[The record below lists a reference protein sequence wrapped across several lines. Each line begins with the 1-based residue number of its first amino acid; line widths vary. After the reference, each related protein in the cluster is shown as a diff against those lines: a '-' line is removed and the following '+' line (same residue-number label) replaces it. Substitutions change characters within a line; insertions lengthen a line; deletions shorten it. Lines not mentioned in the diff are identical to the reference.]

1 IEDGG
6 DFAHL
11 DKESGAAARKTVT
24 WADARED
31 AVGDGKFGLARGNKA
46 THLGHENNQGSLA
59 QIRRF
64 AAHVRAGDEKE
75 LLAAGLQAEI
85 VRNKA
90 FAALVEKFFDHG
102 MAAADDEQFAD
113 GIEFRAD
120 RKSTR
125 LNSSHQIISYAVF
138 CLKKKNKE

>member
-1 IEDGG
+1 GDGPGDGTAAEGRAGLADSVAEDEVRGGGVIEGGG

-11 DKESGAAARKTVT
+11 EKDSGAAARKTVT
-24 WADARED
+24 CADARED

-85 VRNKA
+85 VRNEA
-90 FAALVEKFFDHG
+90 FAALVGKFFDHG
-102 MAAADDEQFAD
+102 MAVSDDDEFETAL
-113 GIEFRAD
+113 E
-120 RKSTR
+120 
-125 LNSSHQIISYAVF
+125 
-138 CLKKKNKE
+138 